1 MAGLIRSNLVVASG
15 TAVSRITGLVRI
27 VIFGMVIG
35 QTALADAFDGAN
47 NAPNAIY
54 ELFIGGVLSASLV
67 PLFARLVDNEN
78 TNNQK
83 SNDIDA
89 IVSTALYVLVSITV
103 VAVLAAPAI
112 FHLFSLSPSSAVDA
126 DAYREAGT
134 ALTRIFL
141 VQIFFYGISAI
152 TSALLNARR
161 QYFAAAWSPALAN
174 MVAIAFLLYI
184 PSAGAASPPQLGEV
198 VSNGSLLWTLG
209 LSTTAGVAIMALT
222 QLLAVRKSGIRIS
235 LKPQFRHPAVARL
248 VRLSTWTLG
257 YVVANQ
263 IALVV
268 IKNLASPGSGWVDAY
283 AKAFIIF
290 QLPHGLLAVSLATTF
305 VPELSR
311 LIHANNE
318 PTFARRMSEG
328 IRLTAMLTIPA
339 AVGLFLLA
347 RPTVAVL
354 LQHGNFD
361 ATATTNTA
369 RALSGLALGVAGFSV
384 YLFVLRGFYARNDTR
399 TPFFINIIENA
410 LNIVFAL
417 LLVDRFDVLGLG
429 MAFSLAYL
437 VSAAIALAVL
447 HRSTPSLQLAPLLV
461 SILRIVGAA
470 ALMAIVVRLAS
481 GIIGSNV
488 GAGALLRVLLSSL
501 LGLLVYVISLLAF
514 GAPDIRHF
522 VLSKMTKSSRWTTS
536 AQTQSGSSE
545 LCRPAAALA

>member
-89 IVSTALYVLVSITV
+89 IASTALYVLVSITV

-161 QYFAAAWSPALAN
+161 QFFAAAWSPALAN
-174 MVAIAFLLYI
+174 IVAIAFLLYI
-184 PSAGAASPPQLGEV
+184 PSVGAESPPQLGEV
-198 VSNGSLLWTLG
+198 VSNSSLLWTLG

-318 PTFARRMSEG
+318 PTFARRMSDG
-328 IRLTAMLTIPA
+328 IRYTAMLTIPA

-399 TPFFINIIENA
+399 TPFFINLIENA
-410 LNIVFAL
+410 LNIIFAL

-470 ALMAIVVRLAS
+470 ALMAIVVRFAS

-488 GAGALLRVLLSSL
+488 GAGALIRVLLSSL

-522 VLSKMTKSSRWTTS
+522 VLSKMTKSSR
-536 AQTQSGSSE
+536 
-545 LCRPAAALA
+545 

>member
-161 QYFAAAWSPALAN
+161 QFFAAAWSPALAN
-174 MVAIAFLLYI
+174 IVAIAFLLYI
-184 PSAGAASPPQLGEV
+184 PSVGAESPPQLGEV

-318 PTFARRMSEG
+318 PTFARRMSDG

-399 TPFFINIIENA
+399 TPFFINLIENA

-447 HRSTPSLQLAPLLV
+447 HRSTPSMQLAPLLV

-470 ALMAIVVRLAS
+470 ALMAIVVRFAS

-522 VLSKMTKSSRWTTS
+522 VLSKMTKSSR
-536 AQTQSGSSE
+536 
-545 LCRPAAALA
+545 

>member
-89 IVSTALYVLVSITV
+89 IASTALYVLVSITV

-161 QYFAAAWSPALAN
+161 QFFAAAWSPALAN
-174 MVAIAFLLYI
+174 IVAIAFLLYI
-184 PSAGAASPPQLGEV
+184 PSVGAESPPQLGEV
-198 VSNGSLLWTLG
+198 VSNSSLLWTLG

-222 QLLAVRKSGIRIS
+222 QLLAARKSGTRIS

-318 PTFARRMSEG
+318 PTFARRMSDG
-328 IRLTAMLTIPA
+328 IRYTAMLTIPA

-399 TPFFINIIENA
+399 TPFFINLIENA

-470 ALMAIVVRLAS
+470 ALMAIVVRFAS

-488 GAGALLRVLLSSL
+488 GAGALIRVLLSSL

-522 VLSKMTKSSRWTTS
+522 VLSKMTKSSR
-536 AQTQSGSSE
+536 
-545 LCRPAAALA
+545 

>member
-1 MAGLIRSNLVVASG
+1 MAGLIRSNFVVASG

-78 TNNQK
+78 NNIQK

-89 IVSTALYVLVSITV
+89 IVSTALYVLVSVTV

-126 DAYREAGT
+126 DAFRKAGT

-152 TSALLNARR
+152 SSALLNARR
-161 QYFAAAWSPALAN
+161 QFFAAAWSPVLAN
-174 MVAIAFLLYI
+174 IVAIAFLLYI
-184 PSAGAASPPQLGEV
+184 PSVGAESPPQLGEV
-198 VSNGSLLWTLG
+198 VSNNSLLWTLG
-209 LSTTAGVAIMALT
+209 LSTTVGVAIMALT

-248 VRLSTWTLG
+248 IRLSTWTLG

-290 QLPHGLLAVSLATTF
+290 QLPHGLLAVSIATTF

-311 LIHANNE
+311 LIHADNE
-318 PTFARRMSEG
+318 PIFARRMSDG
-328 IRLTAMLTIPA
+328 IRYTAMLTIPA

-347 RPTVAVL
+347 RPTIAVL

-361 ATATTNTA
+361 ATATTDTA

-399 TPFFINIIENA
+399 TPFFINLIENA

-417 LLVDRFDVLGLG
+417 LLVDRFDILGLG

-437 VSAAIALAVL
+437 VSAAMALAVL

-461 SILRIVGAA
+461 SILRVIGAA

-488 GAGALLRVLLSSL
+488 GVGALLRVLLSSL

-522 VLSKMTKSSRWTTS
+522 VLSKMTKSSR
-536 AQTQSGSSE
+536 
-545 LCRPAAALA
+545 

>member
-89 IVSTALYVLVSITV
+89 IASTALYVLVSITV

-161 QYFAAAWSPALAN
+161 QFFAAAWSPALAN
-174 MVAIAFLLYI
+174 IVAIAFLLYI
-184 PSAGAASPPQLGEV
+184 PSVGAESPPQLGEV
-198 VSNGSLLWTLG
+198 VSNSSLLWTLG

-318 PTFARRMSEG
+318 PTFARRMSDG
-328 IRLTAMLTIPA
+328 IRYTAMLTIPA

-399 TPFFINIIENA
+399 TPFFINLIENA
-410 LNIVFAL
+410 LNIIFAL

-470 ALMAIVVRLAS
+470 ALMAIVVRFAS

-522 VLSKMTKSSRWTTS
+522 VLSKMTKSSR
-536 AQTQSGSSE
+536 
-545 LCRPAAALA
+545 

>member
-89 IVSTALYVLVSITV
+89 IASTALYVLVSITV

-161 QYFAAAWSPALAN
+161 QFFAAAWSPALAN
-174 MVAIAFLLYI
+174 IVAIAFLLYI
-184 PSAGAASPPQLGEV
+184 PSVGAESPPQLGEV
-198 VSNGSLLWTLG
+198 VSNSSLLWTLG

-248 VRLSTWTLG
+248 VRLSSWTLG

-318 PTFARRMSEG
+318 PTFARRMSDG
-328 IRLTAMLTIPA
+328 IRYTAMLTIPA

-399 TPFFINIIENA
+399 TPFFINLIENA
-410 LNIVFAL
+410 LNIIFAL

-437 VSAAIALAVL
+437 VSAAIALVVL
-447 HRSTPSLQLAPLLV
+447 HRSTPSLQLAPLVV

-470 ALMAIVVRLAS
+470 ALMAIVVRFAS

-522 VLSKMTKSSRWTTS
+522 VLSKMTKSSR
-536 AQTQSGSSE
+536 
-545 LCRPAAALA
+545 

>member
-67 PLFARLVDNEN
+67 PLFARLVDNDHKEN
-78 TNNQK
+78 
-83 SNDIDA
+83 NDIDA
-89 IVSTALYVLVSITV
+89 IVSTALYVLISVTV

-112 FHLFSLSPSSAVDA
+112 FHLFSLNPASAVDA

-161 QYFAAAWSPALAN
+161 QFFAAAWSPVLAN
-174 MVAIAFLLYI
+174 IVAIAFLLYI
-184 PSAGAASPPQLGEV
+184 PSIGAASPPQLGEV
-198 VSNGSLLWTLG
+198 VSNNSLLWTLG
-209 LSTTAGVAIMALT
+209 LSTTAGIALMAIT
-222 QLLAVRKSGIRIS
+222 QLLAVRRSGIPIS
-235 LKPQFRHPAVARL
+235 FRPQFRHPAVARL
-248 VRLSTWTLG
+248 IRLSTWTLG

-283 AKAFIIF
+283 AKAFVIF
-290 QLPHGLLAVSLATTF
+290 QLPHGLLAVSLATTL

-311 LIHANNE
+311 LIHLDDEAA
-318 PTFARRMSEG
+318 FARRMNDG
-328 IRLTAMLTIPA
+328 IRYTAMLTIPA

-347 RPTVAVL
+347 KPIVGTL

-361 ATATTNTA
+361 QVATSNTA

-399 TPFFINIIENA
+399 TPFLINLVENA

-429 MAFSLAYL
+429 IAYSLAYL
-437 VSAAIALAVL
+437 ISAAIALLVL
-447 HRSTPSLQLAPLLV
+447 HRSTPSLQLSPLLI

-470 ALMAIVVRLAS
+470 ALMAVTIRLTS
-481 GIIGSNV
+481 GLIGSNV
-488 GAGALLRVLLSSL
+488 GVAALTRIVVSSC
-501 LGLLVYVISLLAF
+501 LGLLMYVIGMLAF

-522 VLSKMTKSSRWTTS
+522 VLSKMTKSSR
-536 AQTQSGSSE
+536 
-545 LCRPAAALA
+545 

>member
-15 TAVSRITGLVRI
+15 TAVSRITVLVRI

-112 FHLFSLSPSSAVDA
+112 FNLFSLSPSSAVDA

-161 QYFAAAWSPALAN
+161 QFFAAAWSPALAN

-198 VSNGSLLWTLG
+198 VSNGSLLWTLC

-522 VLSKMTKSSRWTTS
+522 VLSKMTKSSR
-536 AQTQSGSSE
+536 
-545 LCRPAAALA
+545 

>member
-47 NAPNAIY
+47 SAPNAIY
-54 ELFIGGVLSASLV
+54 ELLIGGVLSASLV

-184 PSAGAASPPQLGEV
+184 PSAGAASAPQLGEV
-198 VSNGSLLWTLG
+198 VSNGSLLLTLG

-318 PTFARRMSEG
+318 PTFARRMSDG

-488 GAGALLRVLLSSL
+488 GAGALLLVLLSSL

-522 VLSKMTKSSRWTTS
+522 VLSKMTKSSR
-536 AQTQSGSSE
+536 
-545 LCRPAAALA
+545 

>member
-67 PLFARLVDNEN
+67 PLFARLIDNEN
-78 TNNQK
+78 SNNQK

-126 DAYREAGT
+126 DAYRQAGT

-161 QYFAAAWSPALAN
+161 QFFAAAWSPALAN
-174 MVAIAFLLYI
+174 IVAIAFLLYI
-184 PSAGAASPPQLGEV
+184 PSVGAESPPQLGEV
-198 VSNGSLLWTLG
+198 VSNSSLLWTLG

-235 LKPQFRHPAVARL
+235 LKPQFRHHAVARL

-290 QLPHGLLAVSLATTF
+290 QLPHGLLAVSLATTM

-311 LIHANNE
+311 LIHSNDE
-318 PTFARRMSEG
+318 PSFARRMSDG

-399 TPFFINIIENA
+399 TPFFINLIENA
-410 LNIVFAL
+410 LNIVLAL

-429 MAFSLAYL
+429 IAFSLAYL

-447 HRSTPSLQLAPLLV
+447 RRSTPSLQLAPLLV

-470 ALMAIVVRLAS
+470 ALMAIVVRFAS
-481 GIIGSNV
+481 GIIGSNL

-501 LGLLVYVISLLAF
+501 LGLLVYVISLLTF

-522 VLSKMTKSSRWTTS
+522 VLSKITKSSR
-536 AQTQSGSSE
+536 
-545 LCRPAAALA
+545 

>member
-89 IVSTALYVLVSITV
+89 IASTALYVLVSITV

-161 QYFAAAWSPALAN
+161 QFFAAAWSPALAN
-174 MVAIAFLLYI
+174 IVAIAFLLYI
-184 PSAGAASPPQLGEV
+184 PSVGAESPPQLGEV
-198 VSNGSLLWTLG
+198 VSNSSLLWTLG

-318 PTFARRMSEG
+318 PTFARRMSDG
-328 IRLTAMLTIPA
+328 IRYTAMLTIPA

-399 TPFFINIIENA
+399 TPFFINLIENA
-410 LNIVFAL
+410 LNIIFAL

-429 MAFSLAYL
+429 IAFSLAYL

-470 ALMAIVVRLAS
+470 VLMAIVVRFAS

-522 VLSKMTKSSRWTTS
+522 VLSKMTKSSR
-536 AQTQSGSSE
+536 
-545 LCRPAAALA
+545 

>member
-318 PTFARRMSEG
+318 PTFARRMSDG

-481 GIIGSNV
+481 GVIGSNV

-522 VLSKMTKSSRWTTS
+522 VLSKMTKSSR
-536 AQTQSGSSE
+536 
-545 LCRPAAALA
+545 

>member
-89 IVSTALYVLVSITV
+89 IASTALYVLVSITV

-161 QYFAAAWSPALAN
+161 QFFAAAWSPALAN
-174 MVAIAFLLYI
+174 IVAIAFLLYI
-184 PSAGAASPPQLGEV
+184 PSVGAESPPQLGEV
-198 VSNGSLLWTLG
+198 VSNSSLLWTLG

-311 LIHANNE
+311 LIHVNNE
-318 PTFARRMSEG
+318 PTFARRMSDG
-328 IRLTAMLTIPA
+328 IRYTAMLTIPA

-384 YLFVLRGFYARNDTR
+384 YLFVLRGFYAHNDTR
-399 TPFFINIIENA
+399 TPFFINLIENA
-410 LNIVFAL
+410 LNIIFAL

-470 ALMAIVVRLAS
+470 ALMAIVVRFAS

-522 VLSKMTKSSRWTTS
+522 VLSKMTKSSR
-536 AQTQSGSSE
+536 
-545 LCRPAAALA
+545 

>member
-141 VQIFFYGISAI
+141 VQIFFYGISTI

-161 QYFAAAWSPALAN
+161 QFFAAAWSPALAN
-174 MVAIAFLLYI
+174 IVAIAFLLYI
-184 PSAGAASPPQLGEV
+184 PSAGAESPPQLGEV

-384 YLFVLRGFYARNDTR
+384 YLFVLRGFYARNDTS

-481 GIIGSNV
+481 GVIGSNV

-522 VLSKMTKSSRWTTS
+522 VLSKMTKSSR
-536 AQTQSGSSE
+536 
-545 LCRPAAALA
+545 

>member
-89 IVSTALYVLVSITV
+89 IASTALYVLVSITV

-152 TSALLNARR
+152 TSALLNAQR
-161 QYFAAAWSPALAN
+161 QFFAAAWSPALAN
-174 MVAIAFLLYI
+174 IVAIAFLLYI
-184 PSAGAASPPQLGEV
+184 PSVGAESPPQLGEV
-198 VSNGSLLWTLG
+198 VSNSSLLWTLG

-318 PTFARRMSEG
+318 PTFARRMSDG
-328 IRLTAMLTIPA
+328 IRYTAMLTIPA

-399 TPFFINIIENA
+399 TPFFINLIENA
-410 LNIVFAL
+410 LNIIFAL

-470 ALMAIVVRLAS
+470 ALMAIVVRFAS
-481 GIIGSNV
+481 GVIGSNV

-522 VLSKMTKSSRWTTS
+522 VLSKMTKSSR
-536 AQTQSGSSE
+536 
-545 LCRPAAALA
+545 

>member
-1 MAGLIRSNLVVASG
+1 
-15 TAVSRITGLVRI
+15 
-27 VIFGMVIG
+27 
-35 QTALADAFDGAN
+35 
-47 NAPNAIY
+47 
-54 ELFIGGVLSASLV
+54 
-67 PLFARLVDNEN
+67 
-78 TNNQK
+78 
-83 SNDIDA
+83 
-89 IVSTALYVLVSITV
+89 
-103 VAVLAAPAI
+103 
-112 FHLFSLSPSSAVDA
+112 
-126 DAYREAGT
+126 
-134 ALTRIFL
+134 
-141 VQIFFYGISAI
+141 
-152 TSALLNARR
+152 
-161 QYFAAAWSPALAN
+161 
-174 MVAIAFLLYI
+174 
-184 PSAGAASPPQLGEV
+184 
-198 VSNGSLLWTLG
+198 
-209 LSTTAGVAIMALT
+209 MALT

-481 GIIGSNV
+481 GVIGSNV

-522 VLSKMTKSSRWTTS
+522 VLSKMTKSSR
-536 AQTQSGSSE
+536 
-545 LCRPAAALA
+545 

>member
-1 MAGLIRSNLVVASG
+1 
-15 TAVSRITGLVRI
+15 
-27 VIFGMVIG
+27 
-35 QTALADAFDGAN
+35 
-47 NAPNAIY
+47 
-54 ELFIGGVLSASLV
+54 
-67 PLFARLVDNEN
+67 
-78 TNNQK
+78 
-83 SNDIDA
+83 
-89 IVSTALYVLVSITV
+89 
-103 VAVLAAPAI
+103 
-112 FHLFSLSPSSAVDA
+112 
-126 DAYREAGT
+126 
-134 ALTRIFL
+134 
-141 VQIFFYGISAI
+141 
-152 TSALLNARR
+152 
-161 QYFAAAWSPALAN
+161 
-174 MVAIAFLLYI
+174 
-184 PSAGAASPPQLGEV
+184 
-198 VSNGSLLWTLG
+198 
-209 LSTTAGVAIMALT
+209 
-222 QLLAVRKSGIRIS
+222 
-235 LKPQFRHPAVARL
+235 
-248 VRLSTWTLG
+248 
-257 YVVANQ
+257 
-263 IALVV
+263 V

-318 PTFARRMSEG
+318 PTFARRMSDG
-328 IRLTAMLTIPA
+328 IRYTAMLTIPA

-399 TPFFINIIENA
+399 TPFFINLIENT
-410 LNIVFAL
+410 LNIIFAL

-447 HRSTPSLQLAPLLV
+447 HRSTPSLQLAPLVV

-470 ALMAIVVRLAS
+470 ALMAIVVRFAS

-522 VLSKMTKSSRWTTS
+522 VLSKMTKSSR
-536 AQTQSGSSE
+536 
-545 LCRPAAALA
+545 

>member
-1 MAGLIRSNLVVASG
+1 MAGLVRSNLVVASG
-15 TAVSRITGLVRI
+15 TAFSRITGLVRI

-67 PLFARLVDNEN
+67 PLFARLVDHDGEGNR
-78 TNNQK
+78 
-83 SNDIDA
+83 DIDA
-89 IVSTALYVLVSITV
+89 IISTAFYVLVSVTV
-103 VAVLAAPAI
+103 VAVVAAPVI
-112 FHLFSLSPSSAVDA
+112 FHLFSLNPASAVDA
-126 DAYREAGT
+126 TAYRQAGT

-141 VQIFFYGISAI
+141 VQIFFYGLSAI

-161 QYFAAAWSPALAN
+161 QFFAAAWSPALAN
-174 MVAIAFLLYI
+174 IVAIAFLAYI
-184 PSAGAASPPQLGEV
+184 PFVGAASPPQLGEV
-198 VSNGSLLWTLG
+198 TSNNSLLWTLG
-209 LSTTAGVAIMALT
+209 LSTTVGIALMALL
-222 QLLAVRKSGIRIS
+222 QLWAVRRSGVRVS
-235 LKPQFRHPAVARL
+235 LKPQFSHPAVRRL
-248 VRLSTWTLG
+248 VRLSAWTLG

-263 IALVV
+263 VALIV

-305 VPELSR
+305 VPELAR
-311 LIHANNE
+311 LSHANDE
-318 PTFARRMSEG
+318 PAFARRMTDG
-328 IRLTAMLTIPA
+328 IRFTAMLTIPA
-339 AVGLFLLA
+339 ALGLFVLA
-347 RPTVAVL
+347 RPVVATL

-361 ATATTNTA
+361 AVATTNTA

-399 TPFFINIIENA
+399 TPFIINLIENG

-447 HRSTPSLQLAPLLV
+447 HLSTPSMRLLPLLV
-461 SILRIVGAA
+461 SLLRITIAA
-470 ALMAIVVRLAS
+470 TVMAFLVYFTRGLV
-481 GIIGSNV
+481 GSNV
-488 GAGALLRVLLSSL
+488 GVGALLQVVLCSCV
-501 LGLLVYVISLLAF
+501 GLIAYVLSLLAF

-522 VLSKMTKSSRWTTS
+522 VLSKMTKSSR
-536 AQTQSGSSE
+536 
-545 LCRPAAALA
+545 

>member
-78 TNNQK
+78 ANNQK

-89 IVSTALYVLVSITV
+89 VVSTALYVLVSITV

-152 TSALLNARR
+152 TSALLNARH
-161 QYFAAAWSPALAN
+161 QFFAAAWSPALAN

-184 PSAGAASPPQLGEV
+184 PSVGAESPPQLGEV
-198 VSNGSLLWTLG
+198 VSNSSLLWTLG

-222 QLLAVRKSGIRIS
+222 QLLAVRQSGIRIS

-318 PTFARRMSEG
+318 PNFARRMSDG
-328 IRLTAMLTIPA
+328 IRYTAMLTIPA
-339 AVGLFLLA
+339 SVGLFVLA
-347 RPTVAVL
+347 KPIVGAL

-361 ATATTNTA
+361 AIATTNTA
-369 RALSGLALGVAGFSV
+369 RALSGLALGVGGFSV

-399 TPFFINIIENA
+399 TPFFINLIENA

-417 LLVDRFDVLGLG
+417 LLVGRFDVLGLG

-470 ALMAIVVRLAS
+470 ALMAIVVRFAS

-501 LGLLVYVISLLAF
+501 LGLLVYAISLLAF

-522 VLSKMTKSSRWTTS
+522 VLSKMTKSSR
-536 AQTQSGSSE
+536 
-545 LCRPAAALA
+545 

>member
-67 PLFARLVDNEN
+67 PLFARLVDNEHKEN
-78 TNNQK
+78 
-83 SNDIDA
+83 NDIDA
-89 IVSTALYVLVSITV
+89 IVSTALYVLVSVTV

-112 FHLFSLSPSSAVDA
+112 FHLFSLNPSSAVDA

-141 VQIFFYGISAI
+141 IQIFFYGISAI

-161 QYFAAAWSPALAN
+161 QFFAAAWSPVLAN
-174 MVAIAFLLYI
+174 IVAIGFLLYI
-184 PSAGAASPPQLGEV
+184 PSVGATSPPQLGEV
-198 VSNGSLLWTLG
+198 MSNNSLLWTLG
-209 LSTTAGVAIMALT
+209 LSTTVGIALMAVT
-222 QLLAVRKSGIRIS
+222 QLLVVRRSGIRLS
-235 LKPQFRHPAVARL
+235 FRPQFRHPAVARL

-290 QLPHGLLAVSLATTF
+290 QLPHGLLAVSLATTL

-311 LIHANNE
+311 LIHSNDE
-318 PTFARRMSEG
+318 PSFARRMNDG
-328 IRLTAMLTIPA
+328 IRYTAMLTIPA
-339 AVGLFLLA
+339 AVGLFVLA
-347 RPTVAVL
+347 KPIVGAL

-361 ATATTNTA
+361 AIATTNTA
-369 RALSGLALGVAGFSV
+369 RALSGLALGVGGFSV

-399 TPFFINIIENA
+399 TPFLINLAENA

-417 LLVDRFDVLGLG
+417 LLVGRFDVLGLG
-429 MAFSLAYL
+429 IAYSLAYL
-437 VSAAIALAVL
+437 VSAAFALLVL
-447 HRSTPSLQLAPLLV
+447 QRSTPSLQLAPLLL
-461 SILRIVGAA
+461 SILRIVLSA
-470 ALMAIVVRLAS
+470 ALMAVVVRSTS
-481 GIIGSNV
+481 GLIGSDV
-488 GAGALLRVLLSSL
+488 GIGALARIVLSSC
-501 LGLLVYVISLLAF
+501 LGLLVYAMSLLAF

-522 VLSKMTKSSRWTTS
+522 VLSKITKSSR
-536 AQTQSGSSE
+536 
-545 LCRPAAALA
+545 

>member
-89 IVSTALYVLVSITV
+89 IASTALYVLVSITV

-112 FHLFSLSPSSAVDA
+112 FHLFSLNPSSAVDA

-161 QYFAAAWSPALAN
+161 QFFAAAWSPALAN
-174 MVAIAFLLYI
+174 IVAIAFLLYI
-184 PSAGAASPPQLGEV
+184 PSVGAESPPQLGEV
-198 VSNGSLLWTLG
+198 VSNSSLLWTLG

-318 PTFARRMSEG
+318 PTFARRMSDG
-328 IRLTAMLTIPA
+328 IRYTAMLTIPA

-399 TPFFINIIENA
+399 TPFFINLIENA

-470 ALMAIVVRLAS
+470 ALMAIVVRFAS
-481 GIIGSNV
+481 GIIGSNE

-522 VLSKMTKSSRWTTS
+522 VLSKMTKSSR
-536 AQTQSGSSE
+536 
-545 LCRPAAALA
+545 